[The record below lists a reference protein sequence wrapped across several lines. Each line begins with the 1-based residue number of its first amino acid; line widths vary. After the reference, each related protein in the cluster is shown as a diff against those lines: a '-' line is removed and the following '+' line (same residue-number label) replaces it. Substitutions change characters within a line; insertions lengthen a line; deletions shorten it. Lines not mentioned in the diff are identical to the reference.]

1 LFSGKYIAGSFLELK
16 KEIFSNNV
24 RNVGN
29 KYSDLD
35 DKILKTV
42 VEVDGGY

>member
-1 LFSGKYIAGSFLELK
+1 LFSGKYIACSFFELK
-16 KEIFSNNV
+16 KEIFNNNV

-29 KYSDLD
+29 KYSELD
-35 DKILKTV
+35 DKILRTV